1 MWADAVRRNPR
12 LAFVN
17 NELAGAKQ
25 SSGKLEETSSHE
37 KQADQ
42 FTPNDPL
49 YHWVLGRRLQDPGM
63 TDLAENICSKQ
74 ADSRLRKK
82 CLANV
87 DATLSFEAHRSGSF
101 RPAHPQPR
109 CLLHVTGRMPTLLA
123 LTDAGP
129 GSDEAAVWDGAA
141 LLARR

>member
-1 MWADAVRRNPR
+1 VGARQEKGPSLRQLGRRDEAISVWADAVRRNPR
-12 LAFVN
+12 LALVN

-74 ADSRLRKK
+74 ANSVLRMESLININVTQVS
-82 CLANV
+82 CLCY
-87 DATLSFEAHRSGSF
+87 TLGY
-101 RPAHPQPR
+101 P
-109 CLLHVTGRMPTLLA
+109 TGRG
-123 LTDAGP
+123 AGV
-129 GSDEAAVWDGAA
+129 G
-141 LLARR
+141 